1 MDNTKDSKVMVKDIN
16 LIESYFK
23 KEDITLTKE
32 PISNDIKLSLNVKH
46 GSPDFSITLNL
57 EFNSK
62 QLDNLITTAKIS
74 IIGLFEVVGEKPDYY
89 DNFCYVNA
97 PAIIYPY
104 IREHL
109 STLTLKAGVPPVNLP
124 PFNFVAFGQKYI
136 ESLKA
141 SIEKV

>member
-1 MDNTKDSKVMVKDIN
+1 MENNQDSKIVVKDIS

-23 KEDITLTKE
+23 KEAIVLTKE
-32 PISNDIKLSLNVKH
+32 MLNNDIKLSLNVLQ
-46 GSPDFSITLNL
+46 GEPIFSVTLNL
-57 EFNSK
+57 DFNSK
-62 QLDNLITTAKIS
+62 QADKDVSNAKIS
-74 IIGLFEVVGEKPDYY
+74 IMGIFEIEGSKPSYY

-109 STLTLKAGVPPVNLP
+109 ATLSLKAGVPPVNLP
-124 PFNFVAFGQKYI
+124 PFNFVAFGQGYLDL
-136 ESLKA
+136 LKA